1 MSERIEIVAP
11 VAGVVGNI
19 PVAVGDKIAAGD
31 PVIVLQAMKTEFPVE
46 AEQGGRIAEI
56 LVSEGQEVEMGAVL
70 ARIDPERK
78 KMQGLRKV
86 LIANRGEIAMRIIR
100 ACRELGIATVAVFSE
115 ADRDSPH
122 VRFADE
128 AREIGPAKPAES
140 YLNLE
145 RILAVAADTGAD
157 AIHPGYGFF
166 AESAAAARRIEGR
179 GLVFIGPSSEQI
191 ALMGDKLEARRVAER
206 LQVPTLGGTQALESS
221 DAAIEAAKRIGFP
234 VIVKPVAGG
243 GGIGNAVVSD
253 PVALERATTLAARL
267 SQQAFG
273 RGTVYVERFLPQAR
287 HVEVQI
293 VADQF
298 GTVVALGE
306 RECSLQRRYQKLVEE
321 TPSTAIDDV
330 VRAEMAA
337 AANLVP
343 GHPCRPDPLAS
354 LGNDRAQ
361 AALSRAQKFLCHL
374 RRLVD
379 HAALVHPGSGIC
391 RLSKI
396 QRPYR
401 PAGPIR
407 LDLPRAVLVLQSFPP
422 GLPVEIRLERLSPA
436 SAHAGR
442 FPAGQPGQHLP
453 EADGKSGSR
462 TVFVFSLRRP
472 GERFTAARQSSIP
485 I

>member
-1 MSERIEIVAP
+1 
-11 VAGVVGNI
+11 
-19 PVAVGDKIAAGD
+19 
-31 PVIVLQAMKTEFPVE
+31 
-46 AEQGGRIAEI
+46 
-56 LVSEGQEVEMGAVL
+56 
-70 ARIDPERK
+70 
-78 KMQGLRKV
+78 MQGLRKV

-273 RGTVYVERFLPQAR
+273 RGTVYLERFLPQAR

-337 AANLVP
+337 AALRIAKAIGYRSVGTIEFLVDAEKRFYFLEMNTRIQVEHP
-343 GHPCRPDPLAS
+343 VTEMVTGIDLVREQIQIAAGVPLSFTEKDVKPRGHAIECRICSEDPLKNFLPSSGKITDLKLPGGPGVRVDSGIELGSSVTMHYDSLLCKVIVWDKDRDLATARMRRALSELHIGGVKTTRDLELAILGSQEWRDGRIHTRLLEEELLTRFRSS
-354 LGNDRAQ
+354 LGQ
-361 AALSRAQKFLCHL
+361 L
-374 RRLVD
+374 
-379 HAALVHPGSGIC
+379 
-391 RLSKI
+391 
-396 QRPYR
+396 
-401 PAGPIR
+401 
-407 LDLPRAVLVLQSFPP
+407 
-422 GLPVEIRLERLSPA
+422 
-436 SAHAGR
+436 
-442 FPAGQPGQHLP
+442 
-453 EADGKSGSR
+453 
-462 TVFVFSLRRP
+462 
-472 GERFTAARQSSIP
+472 
-485 I
+485 